1 MPKAEIE
8 KKEMDVFNGQV
19 KIGKS
24 RTEALG
30 VHYAPPKGKVSRFV
44 KPRLHMDFGPMR
56 TNMPLLCP
64 VGTNV
69 IYRRGKEELLAKVAE
84 YRNEVCKAVIV
95 VDGKKRIVGQ
105 ESISPAVV

>member
-1 MPKAEIE
+1 
-8 KKEMDVFNGQV
+8 
-19 KIGKS
+19 
-24 RTEALG
+24 
-30 VHYAPPKGKVSRFV
+30 
-44 KPRLHMDFGPMR
+44 MDFGPMR

>member
-8 KKEMDVFNGQV
+8 KKEMDVFNRQV